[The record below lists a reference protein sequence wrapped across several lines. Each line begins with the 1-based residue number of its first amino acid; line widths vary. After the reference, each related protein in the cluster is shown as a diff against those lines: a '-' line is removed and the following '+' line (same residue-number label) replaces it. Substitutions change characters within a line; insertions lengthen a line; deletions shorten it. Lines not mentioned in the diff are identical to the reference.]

1 MRGREEAS
9 ARPCWQA
16 SQGTIGSWAWVR
28 ADSSGGSARGQ
39 RSVTSTVNNNRR
51 EPFFLGV
58 LVGGRYRLPKNP
70 RTFLLDLRS
79 PPFPRYP
86 RRVSI
91 RTVNALVV
99 PFEKPSSLPALQLRQ
114 PQPGPLHNIL
124 PPPTPLPLHRPPPC
138 LSLALLHRCTASLT
152 CIPPV
157 VRPVRFCATLQRRP
171 SNHHHRTS
179 TSSKTLSPNSHSA

>member
-1 MRGREEAS
+1 MRGREGAS
-9 ARPCWQA
+9 ARQCCQCCQA
-16 SQGTIGSWAWVR
+16 SQSTDGAALLVVPL
-28 ADSSGGSARGQ
+28 GGR

-58 LVGGRYRLPKNP
+58 LVSGRYRLPQNP
-70 RTFLLDLRS
+70 RTFLLDRRS

-91 RTVNALVV
+91 RTADALAV
-99 PFEKPSSLPALQLRQ
+99 PFEKPSSLPALQQ

-124 PPPTPLPLHRPPPC
+124 PPTPLPLHRPPPC
-138 LSLALLHRCTASLT
+138 SSLALLHRCTASLT

-157 VRPVRFCATLQRRP
+157 VRPVRFCATIQRRP

>member
-1 MRGREEAS
+1 MRGREGAS
-9 ARPCWQA
+9 ARQCCQA
-16 SQGTIGSWAWVR
+16 SQGTVGAGLGGLGAWT
-28 ADSSGGSARGQ
+28 G
-39 RSVTSTVNNNRR
+39 

-58 LVGGRYRLPKNP
+58 LVSGRYRLPQNP
-70 RTFLLDLRS
+70 RTFLLDRRS

-91 RTVNALVV
+91 RTADALVV
-99 PFEKPSSLPALQLRQ
+99 PFEKPSSLPALQLQQ

-138 LSLALLHRCTASLT
+138 SSLALLHRCTASLT

-157 VRPVRFCATLQRRP
+157 VRPVRFCATIQRRP

-179 TSSKTLSPNSHSA
+179 TSSKTLSPNSHPA